1 MTYISLKCLH
11 PWSDTALHLVATV
24 TLIQG
29 LSVGHDS
36 VEILP
41 GGGPL
46 NRLVSTCQLAF
57 NYTHLDNNKRI
68 MASTSLDPPA
78 GVTRPVVFF
87 DINIGETPAGRIK
100 IGKSLISGGLT
111 SGGKH
116 EA

>member
-1 MTYISLKCLH
+1 
-11 PWSDTALHLVATV
+11 
-24 TLIQG
+24 
-29 LSVGHDS
+29 
-36 VEILP
+36 
-41 GGGPL
+41 
-46 NRLVSTCQLAF
+46 
-57 NYTHLDNNKRI
+57 

-116 EA
+116 EAWSCGRAGGWYSDKELMIELFSDITPKYAYSTRVRRQLME